1 MSTEL
6 VDGLPSRQM
15 PKKYLRL
22 KDIPGG
28 ELVEKFAAEQRE
40 MIEWTSDVDQATLFY
55 PDYAQAIQSR
65 IKQHEKIQTELMEL
79 PRPCPNVVLLASPNS
94 RQDLS

>member
-1 MSTEL
+1 MSTESVL
-6 VDGLPSRQM
+6 GLDSHQM

-28 ELVEKFAAEQRE
+28 ERVEKFAAEPSE
-40 MIEWTSDVDQATLFY
+40 NIEWTSDVDQATLFY

-65 IKQHEKIQTELMEL
+65 IKEHEKIKTELMEL
-79 PRPCPNVVLLASPNS
+79 PRPCPNVVLLASH
-94 RQDLS
+94 